1 MTVALDSTD
10 FHTID
15 TSELVEYF
23 TTDAQSGLTDEE
35 AAERLAEYGPNSL
48 DDTGGVR
55 IWRILLSQFRNP
67 LIYVLLAAAATTLVI
82 GHIVD
87 AAVILGVVVVNA
99 IVGFI
104 QEWRAGVALAA
115 LAELTTTS
123 ATTVRSGHVQRIP
136 SADVVPGD
144 LIVLDAGDRV
154 PADIRL
160 LHAQELQIDEANL
173 TGESVPVHKHTER
186 LAGDTTLADRV
197 NMGYSGTLVTAGRAR
212 GVAVATGSKTEMGR
226 IHELMESAE
235 GVDTPLTRKLTGFSR
250 WLTVL
255 ILGLAGVTFIL
266 GLVRG
271 ESAADMV
278 TAAVAL
284 AVGAIPEGLPAAVT
298 ITLAIGVSRMARRNA
313 IVRQLPAVE
322 TLGST
327 TVICTDKTGTLTEN
341 RMTVQEIY
349 CEGTSY
355 EVAEI
360 GDQVS
365 PAIRD
370 CLLAGVLCNDAS
382 VGTGITN
389 RQDNVGDPTEL
400 ALIAAAETTDSQ
412 IIEQAQ
418 RWPRIQEI
426 PFSSELRFMATLH
439 TSPDDNTSRLIVK
452 GAVEDV
458 LALCDDPAE
467 STLLEKTDQFGSR
480 ALRVMGFAWVDVPSS
495 FSLSLDS
502 LRAERLSFLGL
513 QAMLDPPRE
522 EAIDAVRACHSA
534 GIGVTMITGDHRTTA
549 EAIATLIG
557 LRGTDDDGLRV
568 LTGAELAALS
578 PEAVND
584 AILRTE
590 VFARVTAEQKLDIV
604 RALQGARYVVAMTG
618 DGVNDAPAL
627 KQADIGVA
635 MGFGGTEVAKE
646 TADIVLT
653 DDNFATI
660 EAAVE
665 EGRGV
670 FDNLTKFIT
679 WTLPTNL
686 GEGLVILTAILLG
699 STLPILPVQ
708 ILWINMTTAVALGL
722 MLAFEPKED
731 DIMTRPPRPPD
742 QAIVTGNLVLR
753 IAVVGAM
760 MLLGSFGL
768 FTAAVDAGASLA
780 EARTLAVNAF
790 VAMEIGYLFNCRSL
804 HRSVLSV
811 GLFSNKWVWWG
822 VLTTIA
828 LQGLFTYAPFM
839 NQIFD
844 TAPLAPSDWWP
855 VIALGIAIYGL
866 IGSLKWVDNRR
877 PTKQATSA
885 ADHQALSA

>member
-1 MTVALDSTD
+1 
-10 FHTID
+10 
-15 TSELVEYF
+15 
-23 TTDAQSGLTDEE
+23 
-35 AAERLAEYGPNSL
+35 
-48 DDTGGVR
+48 
-55 IWRILLSQFRNP
+55 
-67 LIYVLLAAAATTLVI
+67 
-82 GHIVD
+82 
-87 AAVILGVVVVNA
+87 
-99 IVGFI
+99 
-104 QEWRAGVALAA
+104 
-115 LAELTTTS
+115 
-123 ATTVRSGHVQRIP
+123 
-136 SADVVPGD
+136 
-144 LIVLDAGDRV
+144 
-154 PADIRL
+154 
-160 LHAQELQIDEANL
+160 
-173 TGESVPVHKHTER
+173 
-186 LAGDTTLADRV
+186 
-197 NMGYSGTLVTAGRAR
+197 
-212 GVAVATGSKTEMGR
+212 
-226 IHELMESAE
+226 
-235 GVDTPLTRKLTGFSR
+235 
-250 WLTVL
+250 
-255 ILGLAGVTFIL
+255 
-266 GLVRG
+266 
-271 ESAADMV
+271 
-278 TAAVAL
+278 
-284 AVGAIPEGLPAAVT
+284 
-298 ITLAIGVSRMARRNA
+298 
-313 IVRQLPAVE
+313 
-322 TLGST
+322 
-327 TVICTDKTGTLTEN
+327 
-341 RMTVQEIY
+341 
-349 CEGTSY
+349 
-355 EVAEI
+355 
-360 GDQVS
+360 
-365 PAIRD
+365 
-370 CLLAGVLCNDAS
+370 
-382 VGTGITN
+382 
-389 RQDNVGDPTEL
+389 
-400 ALIAAAETTDSQ
+400 
-412 IIEQAQ
+412 
-418 RWPRIQEI
+418 
-426 PFSSELRFMATLH
+426 
-439 TSPDDNTSRLIVK
+439 
-452 GAVEDV
+452 
-458 LALCDDPAE
+458 
-467 STLLEKTDQFGSR
+467 
-480 ALRVMGFAWVDVPSS
+480 MGFAWVDVPSS

-502 LRAERLSFLGL
+502 LRAEGLSFLGL

>member
-1 MTVALDSTD
+1 M
-10 FHTID
+10 
-15 TSELVEYF
+15 
-23 TTDAQSGLTDEE
+23 
-35 AAERLAEYGPNSL
+35 
-48 DDTGGVR
+48 
-55 IWRILLSQFRNP
+55 
-67 LIYVLLAAAATTLVI
+67 
-82 GHIVD
+82 
-87 AAVILGVVVVNA
+87 
-99 IVGFI
+99 
-104 QEWRAGVALAA
+104 
-115 LAELTTTS
+115 
-123 ATTVRSGHVQRIP
+123 
-136 SADVVPGD
+136 
-144 LIVLDAGDRV
+144 
-154 PADIRL
+154 
-160 LHAQELQIDEANL
+160 
-173 TGESVPVHKHTER
+173 
-186 LAGDTTLADRV
+186 
-197 NMGYSGTLVTAGRAR
+197 
-212 GVAVATGSKTEMGR
+212 
-226 IHELMESAE
+226 
-235 GVDTPLTRKLTGFSR
+235 
-250 WLTVL
+250 L
-255 ILGLAGVTFIL
+255 ILGLAGVTFLL

-341 RMTVQEIY
+341 RMTVQEVY
-349 CEGTSY
+349 CANEARKLEDLPG
-355 EVAEI
+355 A
-360 GDQVS
+360 DR

-370 CLLAGVLCNDAS
+370 LLLAGVLCNDAS
-382 VGTGITN
+382 VGTGITH
-389 RQDNVGDPTEL
+389 RRDNVGDPTEL
-400 ALIAAAETTDSQ
+400 ALIAAADTVDPQ
-412 IIEQAQ
+412 IRADAEG
-418 RWPRIQEI
+418 WPRIQEI

-439 TSPDDNTSRLIVK
+439 TNPDSSGRRLIVK

-458 LALCDDPAE
+458 LTLCEHIDEATIMQTTDD
-467 STLLEKTDQFGSR
+467 FGAQ
-480 ALRVMGFAWVDVPSS
+480 ALRVMGFAWVDVPAD
-495 FSLSLDS
+495 FSLTLES
-502 LRAERLSFLGL
+502 LRGQHLTFLGL
-513 QAMLDPPRE
+513 EAMIDPPRA
-522 EAIDAVRACHSA
+522 EAIAAVQACHTA
-534 GIGVTMITGDHRTTA
+534 GIRVKMITGDHRTTA
-549 EAIATLIG
+549 EAIAERVG
-557 LRGTDDDGLRV
+557 LHGVNGNGLTV
-568 LTGAELAALS
+568 LTGSELAAL
-578 PEAVND
+578 PEVEVDD
-584 AILRTE
+584 AILTTD

-604 RALQGARYVVAMTG
+604 RALQKASDVIAMTG

-627 KQADIGVA
+627 KQADIGIA
-635 MGFGGTEVAKE
+635 MGYSGTEVAKE
-646 TADIVLT
+646 TASIVLT
-653 DDNFATI
+653 DDDFATI

-753 IAVVGAM
+753 IVVVGTV

-768 FTAAVDAGASLA
+768 FTAAVDAGASLP

-822 VLTTIA
+822 VITTIA

-844 TAPLAPSDWWP
+844 TAPLAASDWWP
-855 VIALGIAIYGL
+855 VLALGVVIYVI
-866 IGSLKWVDNRR
+866 IGALKWVDNRR
-877 PTKQATSA
+877 PVNRRLSVGDDQT
-885 ADHQALSA
+885 LSAQ